1 MAHHHSGG
9 RELKT
14 KVLDL
19 KDTNVALI
27 GSDIDHKCRLEASN
41 GEPAW
46 KNAGKKTGIEVWRV
60 NKFKLEEVTEK
71 VIGSFYDGDSYIIL
85 HTIKTG
91 NSFKWDIY
99 FWLGKFTTQDEA
111 GTAAYKTVELDDHL
125 GTLPAQHREV
135 QGHETSQFLQL
146 FANKGGVRILKGGY
160 ETGFHHVEIN
170 SPASYQPRL
179 LHIQGTTA
187 NHMRVSEVDL
197 RTSSLNSSDCF
208 VLDAGLDIYQFN
220 GGKSKHVER
229 NKASQVCSTIE
240 VERPKAKLH
249 VFEEGDA
256 DAAPFW
262 KFFGGPQKIAAEGHA
277 EVVNTRSIAA
287 HDLFE
292 MDIIHG
298 KSQFKK
304 IASGSISKA
313 LLKSQH
319 VFILDIGHRVFVWV
333 GNHAPQQEKKYAL
346 QRALDYINT
355 HNLPPHT
362 ALSRVP
368 EGHETHAL
376 LEVLV
381 K

>member
-1 MAHHHSGG
+1 MAHN
-9 RELKT
+9 RQTKT

-46 KNAGKKTGIEVWRV
+46 TNAGKKAGLEAWRV
-60 NKFKLEEVTEK
+60 NKFKLEAVPEK
-71 VIGSFYDGDSYIIL
+71 VIGSFYDGDSYIVL
-85 HTIKTG
+85 HTVKTG
-91 NSFKWDIY
+91 NNFKYDIY

-146 FANKGGVRILKGGY
+146 FGNKGGVRILKGGY
-160 ETGFHHVEIN
+160 DTGFHHVEIN

-187 NHMRVSEVDL
+187 KDVRAVEVEIKA
-197 RTSSLNSSDCF
+197 SSLNSSDCF
-208 VLDAGLDIYQFN
+208 ILDAGLDIYQFN
-220 GGKSKHVER
+220 GHKSKPIER
-229 NKASQVCSTIE
+229 NKASQVSSSIE
-240 VERPKAKLH
+240 HERPSAKLH
-249 VFEEGDA
+249 VSDEGDA

-262 KFFGGPQKIAAEGHA
+262 KFFGGLQKIAEEGHV
-277 EVVNTRSIAA
+277 EVAKPRSIASN
-287 HDLFE
+287 DLFE
-292 MDIIHG
+292 MDIVHG
-298 KSQFKK
+298 KAQFKK
-304 IASGSISKA
+304 IASGSINKS

-319 VFILDIGHRVFVWV
+319 VFVLDTGHRLFVWV
-333 GNHAPQQEKKYAL
+333 GNHSPKPEKKYAL
-346 QRALDYINT
+346 QKALDYINA
-355 HNLPPHT
+355 HNLPPQT
-362 ALSRVP
+362 AVSRVP
-368 EGHETHAL
+368 EGHETHAF

-381 K
+381 H